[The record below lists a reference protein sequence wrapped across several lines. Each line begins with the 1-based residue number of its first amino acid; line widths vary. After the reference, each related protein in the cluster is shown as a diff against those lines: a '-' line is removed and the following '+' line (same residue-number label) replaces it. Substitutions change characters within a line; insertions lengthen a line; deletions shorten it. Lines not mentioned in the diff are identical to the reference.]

1 MKETPEACVKIEQLA
16 KLQQLFINK
25 QWEIDEVSKLSVFQ
39 RYYKTLSLMNEQEQ
53 MFFFIAFQK
62 VHP

>member
-1 MKETPEACVKIEQLA
+1 MKEIPEACVKIEQLA
-16 KLQQLFINK
+16 KLQQLFIDK
-25 QWEIDEVSKLSVFQ
+25 QWEIDEESKLSVFQ

-53 MFFFIAFQK
+53 MFFIAFQK